1 MPDTGQAQE
10 KAKEVAG
17 QAQEKVQG
25 AAQQA
30 KGRFSE
36 QVDQRSTQAGQ
47 QVNTVASDVR
57 TVADELRS
65 QGKDKPAQYAEQ
77 AAERVQQAGQWLEQ
91 KNGDE
96 LLGDVEDFARRNPWA
111 VAAGGLLL
119 GLAASRMLKAS
130 SRDRYRSSVGDG
142 TGAYGRT
149 GTYGR
154 TGAYTGAGTLAAEPM
169 PTGAPTTG
177 SRFERD
183 EETLGASGEFGGG
196 EFSREEGSII
206 STEPRT

>member
-1 MPDTGQAQE
+1 VQDTGQAQE

-30 KGRFSE
+30 KGRISE

-57 TVADELRS
+57 SVAEELRT

-77 AAERVQQAGQWLEQ
+77 AAERVQSAGQWLEQ

-96 LLGDVEDFARRNPWA
+96 LLHDVEDFARRNPWA
-111 VAAGGLLL
+111 VAAGGLVL
-119 GLAASRMLKAS
+119 GLVASRMLKAS
-130 SRDRYRSSVGDG
+130 SSDRYRASSP
-142 TGAYGRT
+142 
-149 GTYGR
+149 
-154 TGAYTGAGTLAAEPM
+154 AGGYNGQARSLASEPM
-169 PTGAPTTG
+169 PSGAPTTG
-177 SRFERD
+177 ARFERD
-183 EETLGASGEFGGG
+183 EFGGGG
-196 EFSREEGSII
+196 EFSREEGSMI